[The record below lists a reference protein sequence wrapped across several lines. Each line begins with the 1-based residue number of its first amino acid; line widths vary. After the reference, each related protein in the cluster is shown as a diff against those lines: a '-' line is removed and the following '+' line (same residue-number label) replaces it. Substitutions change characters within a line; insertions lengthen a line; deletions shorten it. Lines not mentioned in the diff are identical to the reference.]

1 LIGLEVAG
9 PRVPR
14 EGCGVWSGDALVGEV
29 RSGTKSPTLGKN
41 IATAMVL
48 ADVAASDAVL
58 TVDIRGNRVP
68 ATRTSIPF
76 YRRPDRS

>member
-1 LIGLEVAG
+1 
-9 PRVPR
+9 
-14 EGCGVWSGDALVGEV
+14 
-29 RSGTKSPTLGKN
+29 
-41 IATAMVL
+41 MVL